1 MPHVQCEQHQPVK
14 SSASTQIKRLLF
26 IHPLYALRLEFERGH
41 GGAELITASSAEG
54 GLLPA
59 EEYFARICNGA
70 K

>member
-1 MPHVQCEQHQPVK
+1 
-14 SSASTQIKRLLF
+14 
-26 IHPLYALRLEFERGH
+26 LRLEFERGH

-59 EEYFARICNGA
+59 EEYFARICNGT